1 MKRIHKI
8 QTCIYCNGKS
18 FRKPESAAKAL
29 ATATA
34 NALAGDGWHIDFD
47 ESLPEPEQ
55 QAKFEKEWDEYEAT
69 CERIEARAY
78 PRFLKVCERI
88 LA

>member
-29 ATATA
+29 SAAIA
-34 NALAGDGWHIDFD
+34 NELVGDGWHINFD
-47 ESLPEPEQ
+47 ESLTEAEQ
-55 QAKFEKEWDEYEAT
+55 QAKFDKDWDDYDAKT
-69 CERIEARAY
+69 DRIYARAY
-78 PRFLKVCERI
+78 PRFLKVCKRI
-88 LA
+88 LD

>member
-8 QTCIYCNGKS
+8 QTVVECNGKRYS
-18 FRKPESAAKAL
+18 RPENAAKAL

-47 ESLPEPEQ
+47 ESLPEAAQ
-55 QAKFEKEWDEYEAT
+55 QAKFEKEWDEYEEK

-78 PRFLKVCERI
+78 PRFLKVCKEI
-88 LA
+88 LK

>member
-29 ATATA
+29 AAATA
-34 NALAGDGWHIDFD
+34 IELAGDGWHIDFD
-47 ESLPEPEQ
+47 ESLPEAEQ
-55 QAKFEKEWDEYEAT
+55 QAKFDKEWNEYDDK
-69 CERIEARAY
+69 CDRIEARAY
-78 PRFLKVCERI
+78 PRFLKVCKRI